1 MPTNVVLRDSL
12 QPHPLRRSTR
22 STLQEQLVEIIGKQ
36 IENGIYSPGDKLP
49 SVRALADAYEVS
61 RETAKIA
68 LNILRDQGTI
78 EILPSRGAYVRNIPG
93 MRTETR
99 KGSICYLV
107 DLGPIKHPSMS
118 INTVYET
125 LLQDVEGEVVSRGNH
140 LLTSYISFEDQ
151 GAEASLNALVEK
163 VDGIIA
169 VALINQK
176 LLDHLVKLPIPVVSL
191 LSNIDV
197 GKIDEIEIEAEKTY
211 YSAART
217 LLEEGHRRLI
227 YLDGPFPYFQQER
240 RRTGIAR
247 AVAEFPDAEMIMVHA
262 DGWTPDT
269 VPDVVHRALMD
280 FSEADALICVN
291 DVIAAGALR
300 GCIDAGRRVP
310 EDISIVGGKDTLF
323 SLSSNP
329 QLTSIKY
336 HYDEM
341 ARMAADRL
349 MRRING
355 EDLQPTKMQLMGTMV
370 QRDSCRCRSGSRT

>member
-1 MPTNVVLRDSL
+1 MPTNVVLRETL

-36 IENGIYSPGDKLP
+36 IDSGIYSPGDKLP
-49 SVRALADAYEVS
+49 SVRTLADAYTVS

-68 LNILRDQGTI
+68 LNLLRDEGRI
-78 EILPSRGAYVRNIPG
+78 EVIPSRGAYVLSGTPP
-93 MRTETR
+93 RTGTR

-125 LLQDVEGEVVSRGNH
+125 LLQDLEGEVVSRRNH
-140 LLTSYISFEDQ
+140 LLTSYISYEDE
-151 GAEASLNALVEK
+151 GGESSLNALVEK
-163 VDGIIA
+163 VDGIIV

-176 LLDHLVKLPIPVVSL
+176 LLDHLVRLPIPVVSL

-197 GKIDEIEIEAEKTY
+197 GRIDEIEIEGEKTY
-211 YSAART
+211 YTAAKK
-217 LLEEGHRRLI
+217 LLEWGHRRLI
-227 YLDGPFPYFQQER
+227 YLDGPFPYFQQQR
-240 RRTGIAR
+240 RRAGIAR
-247 AVAEFPDAEMIMVHA
+247 AVAEYPDAEMIDLQA
-262 DGWTPDT
+262 EGWTPDK
-269 VPDVVHRALMD
+269 VPGVVCRALED
-280 FSEADALICVN
+280 FPRADAIIAVN

-300 GCIDAGRRVP
+300 ACHDAGRRVP
-310 EDISIVGGKDTLF
+310 EDISLVGGKDTLF

-341 ARMAADRL
+341 ARMAVDRL

-355 EDLQPTKMQLMGTMV
+355 EELQPTRMQLMGTLI
-370 QRDSCRCRSGSRT
+370 QRDSCRCRIGSRS